1 MRLSKRIRLYS
12 IILLGTVA
20 ARLFFHALTRFTFDD
35 AFITF
40 RYAANLAA
48 GNGFVFNL
56 GDRVLGT
63 TTPLFTLI
71 LAALGA
77 IGVPIPTTA
86 LVVSLLASG
95 LTAIFIFRLADS
107 IGFGRFT
114 FVPVTLY
121 VLFPR
126 LLPTDT
132 GGMETALFTLLVT
145 AAFYY
150 QYQRLPMHAV
160 IMAALATLVR
170 PEGLL
175 VLGILLA
182 YIGLRQLR
190 RVFALAVMAV
200 LILLPWVVFA
210 SVYFGSPIPNS
221 IGAKLALYSRVW
233 ASSTS
238 DNFIFVMG
246 WHNPFG
252 WVMFALAVVGGW
264 RLMRKYQFGRLEFVW
279 MLVTIVA
286 LTFSSTLVFRWYIAP
301 IYPIYILFA
310 SASVLILADKWR
322 MLADVSRIQQ
332 LLIGAVLVILLA
344 VANYPTVRN
353 YRHEWDVLSTIH
365 DGVIR
370 YIHAN
375 ADENDVVA
383 TEDLGYVGYYCERR
397 ILDRA
402 GLVSPEAA
410 SYNRRGDYMGLII
423 DSRPEWLVISPSD
436 PTAGFL
442 DSAAFTQLYEYR
454 KTFASPLLDAWEFN
468 IYHRME

>member
-1 MRLSKRIRLYS
+1 MPKQIRLYS
-12 IILLGTVA
+12 FILFGTVVI
-20 ARLFFHALTRFTFDD
+20 RLLFHALTRFTFDD

-40 RYAANLAA
+40 RYAENIATGA
-48 GNGFVFNL
+48 GFVYNV

-71 LAALGA
+71 LAAFGA
-77 IGVPIPTTA
+77 VGISIPISA

-95 LTAIFIFRLADS
+95 LTAILIYRLADS

-114 FVPVTLY
+114 FVPVILY
-121 VLFPR
+121 VFFPR

-150 QYQRLPMHAV
+150 QYNRLSMHAV
-160 IMAALATLVR
+160 FIAALATLVR

-175 VLGILLA
+175 VTGILLV
-182 YIGLRQLR
+182 YIGLRQPR
-190 RVFALAVMAV
+190 RVLAPAV
-200 LILLPWVVFA
+200 AAILILLPWIMFA

-221 IGAKLALYSRVW
+221 IGAKLALYDRVW
-233 ASSTS
+233 ASSAS
-238 DNFIFVMG
+238 DNFIFIMG
-246 WHNPFG
+246 WHNLFG
-252 WVMFALAVVGGW
+252 WVMFALAVFGGY
-264 RLMRKYQFGRLEFVW
+264 RLLHKNRFGCLELIW
-279 MLVTIVA
+279 MLITIVA

-301 IYPIYILFA
+301 IYPLYILFA
-310 SASVLILADKWR
+310 SASILILADKWR
-322 MLADVSRIQQ
+322 MLANVSRTQQ
-332 LLIGAVLVILLA
+332 FLIGAVLVIFLTA
-344 VANYPTVRN
+344 ANYPTVRN

-365 DGVIR
+365 DGVVM

-383 TEDLGYVGYYCERR
+383 TEDLGYVGYYCEQR

-402 GLVSPEAA
+402 GLVSPESV
-410 SYNRRGDYMGLII
+410 SYNQCGNYMGLII
-423 DSRPEWLVISPSD
+423 DTRPEWLVISPSD

-442 DSAAFTQLYEYR
+442 DSTAFTQLYEHR
-454 KTFASPLLDAWEFN
+454 ETFASPLLDTWAFN
-468 IYHRME
+468 IYQRVE